1 MIDGWHWIAASVEA
15 VLLIILVLLWYD
27 SLRERPGWS
36 IARATRRAALAA
48 IIIPIGFVIVLFVPL
63 WIGGILIAIPLL
75 AIGAMAL
82 AD

>member
-27 SLRERPGWS
+27 SLRERPGWT

-48 IIIPIGFVIVLFVPL
+48 IIIPIGFVLVLFVPL
-63 WIGGILIAIPLL
+63 WLGGILIAIPLL

>member
-36 IARATRRAALAA
+36 IAKATRRAALAA
-48 IIIPIGFVIVLFVPL
+48 IIIPIGFVIVLLVPL